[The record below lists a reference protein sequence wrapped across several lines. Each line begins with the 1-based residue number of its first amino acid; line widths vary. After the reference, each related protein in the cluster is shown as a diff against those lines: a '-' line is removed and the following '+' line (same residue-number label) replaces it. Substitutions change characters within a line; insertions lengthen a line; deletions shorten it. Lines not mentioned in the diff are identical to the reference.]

1 MSILTEQEIDDL
13 YYTELDRREL
23 SFARAI
29 EAKVIAKIKAQGPV
43 AWLHEQRI
51 DSDVVTDAVKFVWG
65 KVAVGRLAAYFILL

>member
-29 EAKVIAKIKAQGPV
+29 EDKVIEKIKAQGPAATYV
-43 AWLHEQRI
+43 GF
-51 DSDVVTDAVKFVWG
+51 TDTTGAVYRQETEVPCGTKLYKLPEG
-65 KVAVGRLAAYFILL
+65 D